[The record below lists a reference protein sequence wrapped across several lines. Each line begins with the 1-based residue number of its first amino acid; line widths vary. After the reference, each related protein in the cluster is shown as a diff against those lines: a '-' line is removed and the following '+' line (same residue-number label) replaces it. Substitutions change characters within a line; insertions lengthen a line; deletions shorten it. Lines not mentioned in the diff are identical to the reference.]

1 MTTWT
6 RVSDPADVA
15 ALLPAWFARRMAA
28 GRGAFGLLL
37 STGDVLRAASLD
49 AAHVSASGAVLLD
62 VALDHAGVPDGA
74 DAAWRPKHYLGAP
87 VPGAAGATVNL
98 AQVVAA
104 ASPRWSSRPTGRR
117 RAASRRARRAWRRRW
132 RGLRHAAEEAVE
144 GRAFPGEGPP

>member
-6 RVSDPADVA
+6 RVSDPADIA
-15 ALLPAWFARRMAA
+15 ALLPAWFALRMAA
-28 GRGAFGLLL
+28 RRGAFGLLL
-37 STGDVLRAASLD
+37 STGDVLRVTALD

-87 VPGAAGATVNL
+87 VPGAARATVNL

-104 ASPRWSSRPTGRR
+104 VEFGPEQAEPTRPGAGD
-117 RAASRRARRAWRRRW
+117 AAAEVVA
-132 RGLRHAAEEAVE
+132 GLRFAAEEAAD
-144 GRAFPGEGPP
+144 GRNGRTGTGPGDA

>member
-28 GRGAFGLLL
+28 HRGAFGLLL

-87 VPGAAGATVNL
+87 VPGAARATVNL
-98 AQVVAA
+98 AHVVAA
-104 ASPRWSSRPTGRR
+104 MEFAPDCGETASE
-117 RAASRRARRAWRRRW
+117 RAGMAAAVVE
-132 RGLRHAAEEAVE
+132 LRQAAEEAAE
-144 GRAFPGEGPP
+144 ARALPGAGTP